1 MFFFFN
7 DTATTEIYTLS
18 LHDALPI
25 SRLGRAGHGVPARR
39 VGSATQDPLR
49 EHALVRRDRPCH
61 RSPAGH
67 ARRGTG
73 VCHQP
78 GGDRDPVPPRRG
90 SRRGPWRISMGDRS
104 EESPDRGGTR
114 NESEQVDAKTH
125 RRRVDMRVERVG
137 FSYELGPHIHSA
149 SRRLGLYLSVYSLRT
164 EPVTSPQTTATA
176 AASADRPWRIP
187 PAPPR

>member
-1 MFFFFN
+1 M
-7 DTATTEIYTLS
+7 S
-18 LHDALPI
+18 L
-25 SRLGRAGHGVPARR
+25 GVYLFAF
-39 VGSATQDPLR
+39 VA
-49 EHALVRRDRPCH
+49 
-61 RSPAGH
+61 RSPSIRALFRSIPH
-67 ARRGTG
+67 RYPPRSPSALARRGTG

-104 EESPDRGGTR
+104 EESPDRGGTS
-114 NESEQVDAKTH
+114 NESEQVAAKTH

-176 AASADRPWRIP
+176 AASADPPWRIP